1 MLSPFFVNDKQLK
14 LSRFPLA
21 QVNRSLQAWDAS
33 DEYALNYIKSEQLIS
48 ATSRVLIFNDAF
60 GALATSF
67 CTPLDLALPDNLSSD
82 LPANLQD
89 NLLDN
94 SLDNKTEV
102 YCINDSYISSQG
114 IAYNIGQNQLNNSNI
129 TQLNS
134 LESLPTNI
142 DVILFKI
149 PKSKSLLIAQL
160 IEIKKSIKKNS
171 IDKNTVF
178 IAADRAKEIHRSTLV
193 LFEKHLG
200 TTTTSLA
207 VKKARLVFCQ
217 FDQKQTHQS
226 PFPTVWPLMNKTLHR
241 DFVIS
246 NHANVYA
253 REKLDIGAR
262 YFIENLPDVA
272 QNSQVIDLGCGNG
285 VIGLTVLANQPT
297 ACIQFVDESHMAI
310 SSAQINIET
319 NLPTLVTQCQ
329 FHLNDCLTNIASNS
343 VDLILCNPP
352 FHQQTATTD
361 HIAWQMFKDSHRV
374 LKKGGELRII
384 GNRQLAYHIKL
395 KRIFGNE
402 KLIASNDKFV
412 TQSAIK

>member
-1 MLSPFFVNDKQLK
+1 MLSPFFVSDKQLK

-33 DEYALNYIKSEQLIS
+33 DEYLLNHIKEEKLIS
-48 ATSRVLIFNDAF
+48 DTARVLIFNDAF
-60 GALATSF
+60 GALTSSF
-67 CTPLDLALPDNLSSD
+67 CTPIDLSLPND
-82 LPANLQD
+82 LP
-89 NLLDN
+89 
-94 SLDNKTEV
+94 SNKPEI
-102 YCINDSYISSQG
+102 YCINDSYVSSQG
-114 IAYNIGQNQLNNSNI
+114 IAYNMSQNQLNDANI

-134 LESLPTNI
+134 LDVLPINV

-160 IEIKKSIKKNS
+160 IQIKKSIEQNSLDKK
-171 IDKNTVF
+171 TVF
-178 IAADRAKEIHRSTLV
+178 IAADRAKDIHSSTLT
-193 LFEKHLG
+193 LFEKYLG

-217 FDQKQTHQS
+217 FNQKQIYES
-226 PFPTVWPLMNKTLHR
+226 PFPTVWPLTNKSLNR

-262 YFIENLPDVA
+262 YFIENLPDVNK
-272 QNSQVIDLGCGNG
+272 NSQVIDLGCGNG
-285 VIGLTVLANQPT
+285 VIGLTILANQPT

-310 SSAQINIET
+310 ASAQMNIEK
-319 NLPTLVTQCQ
+319 NLPELAAQCQ
-329 FHLNDCLTNIASNS
+329 FHLSDCLTNIESNS

-352 FHQQTATTD
+352 FHQQAATTD

-402 KLIASNDKFV
+402 RLIASNDKFV

>member
-1 MLSPFFVNDKQLK
+1 MLSPFSINDKQLT
-14 LSRFPLA
+14 LSRFPLM

-33 DEYALNYIKSEQLIS
+33 DEYLLNHIKEEQLIS
-48 ATSRVLIFNDAF
+48 EAARVLLFNDAF
-60 GALATSF
+60 GALTTHF
-67 CTPLDLALPDNLSSD
+67 CSPLAVTLPTGS
-82 LPANLQD
+82 P
-89 NLLDN
+89 
-94 SLDNKTEV
+94 EV
-102 YCINDSYISSQG
+102 FCINDSYVSSQG
-114 IAYNIGQNQLNNSNI
+114 IAHNVSQNQLNDANI

-134 LESLPTNI
+134 LELLPKGI
-142 DVILFKI
+142 DVILYKI
-149 PKSKSLLIAQL
+149 PKSKSLLIEQL
-160 IEIKKSIKKNS
+160 IQIKNS
-171 IDKNTVF
+171 IEQYNVGKRPVF
-178 IAADRAKEIHRSTLV
+178 IAADRAKDIHRSTLS
-193 LFEKHLG
+193 LFEKYLG

-217 FDQKQTHQS
+217 FDQKQSYTS
-226 PFPTVWPLMNKTLHR
+226 PFPTIWPLTNNTLKC

-262 YFIENLPDVA
+262 YFIENLPDVEKD
-272 QNSQVIDLGCGNG
+272 SQVIDLGCGNG
-285 VIGLTVLANQPT
+285 VIGLTILANQPS

-310 SSAQINIET
+310 TSAQTNIET
-319 NLPTLVTQCQ
+319 NLPELAKQCKFQ
-329 FHLNDCLTNIASNS
+329 LNDCLTNIESNS

-402 KLIASNDKFV
+402 KLIASNEKFV

>member
-1 MLSPFFVNDKQLK
+1 MLSPFFINDEQLK
-14 LSRFPLA
+14 LSRFPIA

-33 DEYALNYIKSEQLIS
+33 DEYLLNHIKEEKLIS
-48 ATSRVLIFNDAF
+48 DTARVLIFNDAF
-60 GALATSF
+60 GALTSSF
-67 CTPLDLALPDNLSSD
+67 CTPIDLSSSNIQASN
-82 LPANLQD
+82 LPSD
-89 NLLDN
+89 
-94 SLDNKTEV
+94 KTEI
-102 YCINDSYISSQG
+102 YCINDSYVSRQG
-114 IAYNIGQNQLNNSNI
+114 IAYNISQNKLDDANI

-134 LESLPTNI
+134 LDKLPVDI

-149 PKSKSLLIAQL
+149 PKSKALLIEQL
-160 IEIKKSIKKNS
+160 IQIKNS
-171 IDKNTVF
+171 IEQNSVDKNTLF
-178 IAADRAKEIHRSTLV
+178 IAADRAKDIHRSTLS
-193 LFEKHLG
+193 LFEKYLG

-217 FDQKQTHQS
+217 FNQKQIHES
-226 PFPTVWPLMNKTLHR
+226 PFPTIWPLTNKALNQ

-262 YFIENLPDVA
+262 YFIENLPDVNK
-272 QNSQVIDLGCGNG
+272 NSQVIDLGCGNG
-285 VIGLTVLANQPT
+285 VIGLTILANQPT
-297 ACIQFVDESHMAI
+297 ASIQFVDESHMAI
-310 SSAQINIET
+310 TSAQVNIEK
-319 NLPTLVTQCQ
+319 NLPELAAQCQ
-329 FHLNDCLTNIASNS
+329 FHLSDCLTNIESNS

-352 FHQQTATTD
+352 FHQQAATTD

-402 KLIASNDKFV
+402 KLIASNEKFV

>member
-33 DEYALNYIKSEQLIS
+33 DEYLINYIKNEQLIS
-48 ATSRVLIFNDAF
+48 ATTRVLIFNDAF
-60 GALATSF
+60 GALATQF
-67 CTPLDLALPDNLSSD
+67 CSPLDIRLPDDISS
-82 LPANLQD
+82 
-89 NLLDN
+89 N
-94 SLDNKTEV
+94 SSNTKAEI
-102 YCINDSYISSQG
+102 YCINDSFVSSQG
-114 IAYNIGQNQLNNSNI
+114 IAHNISQNQLDGSNI

-134 LESLPTNI
+134 LDALPENI

-149 PKSKSLLIAQL
+149 PKSKSLLIEQL
-160 IEIKKSIKKNS
+160 IQIKKSIEQYRGT
-171 IDKNTVF
+171 KNTVF
-178 IAADRAKEIHRSTLV
+178 IAADRAKDIHSSTLS
-193 LFEKHLG
+193 LFEKYLG

-217 FDQKQTHQS
+217 FDQKQAQNS
-226 PFPTVWPLMNKTLHR
+226 PFPTVWPLKDHTLNR
-241 DFVIS
+241 DFIIS

-262 YFIENLPDVA
+262 YFIENLPNVNK
-272 QNSQVIDLGCGNG
+272 NSQVIDLGCGNG
-285 VIGLTVLANQPT
+285 VIGLTILAKQPT

-310 SSAQINIET
+310 TSAQINIET
-319 NLPTLVTQCQ
+319 NLPDLAPQCQ
-329 FHLNDCLTNIASNS
+329 FHLNDCLTNIESNS

-361 HIAWQMFKDSHRV
+361 HIAWQMFKDSYRV

>member
-14 LSRFPLA
+14 LSRFPIA

-33 DEYALNYIKSEQLIS
+33 DEYLLNHIKGEQLI
-48 ATSRVLIFNDAF
+48 TDNTRVLIFNDAF
-60 GALATSF
+60 GALTTSF
-67 CTPLDLALPDNLSSD
+67 CAPLDTDSPDNSPSN
-82 LPANLQD
+82 LP
-89 NLLDN
+89 
-94 SLDNKTEV
+94 NKKTKIFCV
-102 YCINDSYISSQG
+102 NDSYVSSQG
-114 IAYNIGQNQLNNSNI
+114 ITHNINQNQLSDDNI
-129 TQLNS
+129 TQLTS
-134 LESLPTNI
+134 LDSLPTDI

-149 PKSKSLLIAQL
+149 PKSKSLLIEQL
-160 IEIKKSIKKNS
+160 IQIKNS
-171 IDKNTVF
+171 VSQADVHKDTVF
-178 IAADRAKEIHRSTLV
+178 IAGDRAKEIHSSTLK
-193 LFEKHLG
+193 LFEKYLG

-217 FDQKQTHQS
+217 FDQKQTHNS
-226 PFPTVWPLMNKTLHR
+226 PFPTVWPLTNNTLNR
-241 DFVIS
+241 DFSIS
-246 NHANVYA
+246 NHANVYS

-262 YFIENLPDVA
+262 YFIENLPKVEP
-272 QNSQVIDLGCGNG
+272 NSQVIDLGCGNG
-285 VIGLTVLANQPT
+285 VIGLTVLADQPS

-310 SSAQINIET
+310 TSAQMNIET
-319 NLPTLVTQCQ
+319 NLPELASQCQ
-329 FHLNDCLTNIASNS
+329 FHLNDCLTNIKSNS

-402 KLIASNDKFV
+402 KLIASNEKFV